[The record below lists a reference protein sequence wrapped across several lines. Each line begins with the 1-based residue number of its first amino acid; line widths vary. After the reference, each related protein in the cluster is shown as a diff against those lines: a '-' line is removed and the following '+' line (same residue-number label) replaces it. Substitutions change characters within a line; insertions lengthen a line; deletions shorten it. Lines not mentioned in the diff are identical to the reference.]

1 MAPINLKM
9 TDFSTIFAY
18 FDYLQKLAVDVNMP
32 YVNITPDVGAAV
44 SAYRA
49 LWSQPSQYENIVY
62 NKVYNLVIFTS

>member
-49 LWSQPSQYENIVY
+49 L
-62 NKVYNLVIFTS
+62 